1 MFELNQPWQPPW
13 ILTKLSP
20 CITTMMRCVQESP
33 RPQTK
38 RWVSGCY
45 MMPGWGSFGNQLI
58 PASII
63 SFYFCTS
70 HERCIVVV
78 NSTCTMWY
86 ETLSSFR
93 SWTHPLIC
101 AGKTTVNKFRYNC
114 HILWMHTAWCIM
126 GKNAMHKT
134 TTTTKVWCS
143 LHLNAR
149 PL

>member
-1 MFELNQPWQPPW
+1 MSFCMFELNQPWQPPW

-70 HERCIVVV
+70 HERCIMVV

-93 SWTHPLIC
+93 YHEHIPSYALERPQWISLDITAIFYECMQPDASWVKMQC
-101 AGKTTVNKFRYNC
+101 
-114 HILWMHTAWCIM
+114 
-126 GKNAMHKT
+126 
-134 TTTTKVWCS
+134 TKQQQQQKYGVACT
-143 LHLNAR
+143 
-149 PL
+149 